1 MIRIM
6 MIINISKNP
15 VKHGSKSNK
24 NLQSNKN
31 ILGIIINNLNKNN
44 NLNKI
49 RNKSNRDQVVDKKHK
64 EHYINYNN
72 VILFYKTIYNKSKI
86 IYLNKI
92 SNIIQV
98 YQILSMHNQS
108 NQQQIW
114 LNMIFHHLITIL
126 ILITIK
132 IINNKINNKI
142 KYIGKNKHNKAN
154 NTINN
159 IILIKIINNSLS
171 KTHILTIYRYNRI
184 DTANNNNLITIT
196 TN

>member
-1 MIRIM
+1 M

-108 NQQQIW
+108 N
-114 LNMIFHHLITIL
+114 
-126 ILITIK
+126 
-132 IINNKINNKI
+132 
-142 KYIGKNKHNKAN
+142 
-154 NTINN
+154 
-159 IILIKIINNSLS
+159 
-171 KTHILTIYRYNRI
+171 
-184 DTANNNNLITIT
+184 
-196 TN
+196 